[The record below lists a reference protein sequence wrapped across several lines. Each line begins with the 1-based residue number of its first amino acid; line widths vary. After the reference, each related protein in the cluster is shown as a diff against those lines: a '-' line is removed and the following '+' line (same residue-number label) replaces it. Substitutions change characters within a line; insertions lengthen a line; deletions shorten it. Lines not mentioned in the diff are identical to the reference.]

1 MKNKHTERFHLR
13 LTPQDKEVISFLAEK
28 LQSSE
33 SYAYRFAAREYAEA
47 IKAGNVPQVKFTQVE
62 HAG

>member
-1 MKNKHTERFHLR
+1 MKNNHTERFEMR
-13 LTPQDKEVISFLAEK
+13 VTPQEKEVISFLAER
-28 LQSSE
+28 LQRTE
-33 SYAYRFAAREYAEA
+33 SDALRFIVREYAET

>member
-1 MKNKHTERFHLR
+1 MDKYSERFHLR
-13 LTPQDKEVISFLAEK
+13 LTPQDKEIIEFLAKK

-47 IKAGNVPQVKFTQVE
+47 IKAGNIPQVKFTRE
-62 HAG
+62 ENAG